1 MRTPE
6 VTQKDRATGLLDA
19 LGGLRSVAEERMFV
33 HENCLSPPFNLHPPK
48 IPTRVADEI
57 SVLPASRFLH
67 YISRLMAHMIW
78 QRGPYGDGLHR
89 WRSVNTGS
97 PELATMEACFVELHA
112 LRADQVLQGPSIVK
126 TIVPWNAA
134 ADNVVPLEDTES
146 PPLIIGSKHPPN
158 PNEGEQ

>member
-1 MRTPE
+1 MRF
-6 VTQKDRATGLLDA
+6 RCCRLLGSSLYITANGSYDLA
-19 LGGLRSVAEERMFV
+19 ARSVWRWP
-33 HENCLSPPFNLHPPK
+33 S
-48 IPTRVADEI
+48 
-57 SVLPASRFLH
+57 FLAK
-67 YISRLMAHMIW
+67 R
-78 QRGPYGDGLHR
+78 QQGQP
-89 WRSVNTGS
+89 

-134 ADNVVPLEDTES
+134 ADNFVPLEDTES